1 MAVSYT
7 QRGDV
12 AWITLDRPDVFNAI
26 NNELATELIQGIER
40 AGNEARAAVITGSG
54 KAFCAGAD
62 LAMFK
67 DALDQQNLDLAREL
81 VGVFHPVIEAILDA
95 QVPTIAALNGVVA
108 GAGMGIAL
116 ATDLRIMSD
125 DAYFVSAFIGIGLVP
140 DSGSTWL
147 LPQVVGLARATE
159 ITMSNRRVSA
169 TEAVEIG
176 LAHRLS
182 AADELAGRAQE
193 WAAELA
199 DGPTTALVAT
209 RKLLRD
215 ATGSDFAT
223 AFAAEADM
231 QGRLGGSPEN
241 MEGVTAFAEKRK
253 PDFRSVEE
261 G

>member
-7 QRGDV
+7 RTDDV
-12 AWITLDRPDVFNAI
+12 AVITLDRPDVFNAI
-26 NNELATELIQGIER
+26 NNELATELVESVER
-40 AGNEARAAVITGSG
+40 AGDEARAAVITGAG
-54 KAFCAGAD
+54 RAFCAGAD

-81 VGVFHPVIEAILDA
+81 VHVFHPVIEGILDA

-116 ATDLRIMSD
+116 ACDFRLMSTE
-125 DAYFVSAFIGIGLVP
+125 AYFVSAFIGIGLVP

-147 LPQVVGLARATE
+147 LPHLVGLSRAME

-169 TEAVEIG
+169 EEAAEVG
-176 LAHRLS
+176 LAHRL
-182 AADELAGRAQE
+182 AEPDELAGRAQE
-193 WAAELA
+193 WGAELA

-215 ATGSDFAT
+215 ASGSDFAT

-241 MEGVTAFAEKRK
+241 IEGVAAFIEKRK
-253 PDFRSVEE
+253 PDFRSVD